1 MSEPTTIVKAVY
13 VHAPFCARRCSYC
26 DFAVTV
32 RKKGGQRLWLDALGR
47 ELQIIEQ
54 EGLFGLAHNL
64 SSIYVGGGTPS
75 LFGLGA
81 MEGLGR
87 LLGQAQRTGND
98 LEWTAEAN
106 PESLTHELIVDWR
119 KAGVNRV
126 SIGIQSFDDDALRWM
141 GRLHGSEG
149 AISAVKVCK
158 EVGLSNLSVDLIFG
172 LPRGLGRSWERDLDL
187 ALELEVPHISLYG
200 LTVEPNTP
208 LGRAVADGKQPPLDD
223 ELYRE
228 EFLIASGRL
237 SEAGYLHYEVS
248 NFAHPNHAARHNAV
262 YWSDVPY
269 LGLGNGAHSYSHPIR
284 RWNVREWEEYY
295 AHVKS
300 GSSPEEGREEI
311 TVTERSLER
320 VWLSLRT
327 LEGVSLAQ
335 MTSNGE
341 NTTEAWVRD
350 GLAVRLHNRIRLT
363 PLGWLELDRL
373 ALEIESVLPH

>member
-1 MSEPTTIVKAVY
+1 MRPSMSEPTTIVKAVY

-106 PESLTHELIVDWR
+106 PESLTHELIGDWR

-187 ALELEVPHISLYG
+187 ALELEVPPISL
-200 LTVEPNTP
+200 
-208 LGRAVADGKQPPLDD
+208 
-223 ELYRE
+223 
-228 EFLIASGRL
+228 
-237 SEAGYLHYEVS
+237 
-248 NFAHPNHAARHNAV
+248 
-262 YWSDVPY
+262 
-269 LGLGNGAHSYSHPIR
+269 
-284 RWNVREWEEYY
+284 
-295 AHVKS
+295 
-300 GSSPEEGREEI
+300 
-311 TVTERSLER
+311 
-320 VWLSLRT
+320 
-327 LEGVSLAQ
+327 
-335 MTSNGE
+335 
-341 NTTEAWVRD
+341 
-350 GLAVRLHNRIRLT
+350 
-363 PLGWLELDRL
+363 
-373 ALEIESVLPH
+373 